1 MEQNKRDKIQKLLK
15 EKQDKIY
22 GVKGFGFGKK
32 AIDNVDMTRRS
43 VDFVGNT
50 YYYVDRDMDV
60 LVKGAATKT
69 IADNGP
75 DSGADVMIKHQADH
89 YLDTSHMVG
98 KLTAL
103 KEEEYEQGKYGITAT
118 SLIPDHAKGNE
129 NLTNY
134 QMRMYD
140 QHSIGFIY
148 RDLSI
153 ADKTSKMENERENWN
168 EIYPQLLNPEK
179 ADELGF
185 FFVVKEIELWEISVV
200 AYGANQLTPYLGSK
214 GANKDTAMNGLFS
227 RLDILKGQYGQET
240 KSGKK
245 NIELQ
250 IRQIKQMMN
259 EVVNWK
265 PSAKDILFEPSDPD
279 TITAAQ
285 LSDAINKFKLF

>member
-1 MEQNKRDKIQKLLK
+1 MEQNKRDKIQRLLK

-22 GVKGFGFGKK
+22 GVKGFGNGAK
-32 AIDNVDMTRRS
+32 AIENVDMTRRS

-50 YYYVDRDMDV
+50 YNYVDHDWDV
-60 LVKGAATKT
+60 LVKGAAVKT

-75 DSGADVMIKHQADH
+75 DSGADVIIKHQSDH
-89 YLDTSHMVG
+89 VLATSHMVG

-103 KEEEYEQGKYGITAT
+103 KEEEYEKGKYGITAT
-118 SLIPDHAKGNE
+118 SMLPDHAKGNE
-129 NLTNY
+129 HLTNY

-140 QHSIGFIY
+140 QHSIGFMY
-148 RDLSI
+148 RDLGI
-153 ADKTSKMENERENWN
+153 ADKESEMESERENWN
-168 EIYPQLLNPEK
+168 EVYPQLINPEK
-179 ADELGF
+179 ADEMGF

-200 AYGANQLTPYLGSK
+200 PYGANQLTPYLGSK
-214 GANKDTAMNGLFS
+214 GADKNTILTGLFS

-250 IRQIKQMMN
+250 IRQIKQMMK

-265 PSAKDILFEPSDPD
+265 PSAKDTLIEPSDPD
-279 TITAAQ
+279 TMTASI
-285 LSDAINKFKLF
+285 LSDAVEKFKLF